1 MTRHPTSSLRA
12 CKFLCALCV
21 FAVLL
26 VGQVGNLPYSVLA
39 QDNIT
44 FTASVD
50 RATVPTDGYVQLTLS
65 LQGQVNNVPA
75 PELPPMDGF
84 YVVGSSRSQ
93 QFSFVNGAFSASVSF
108 VYRLQP
114 LAVGQQTIG
123 PARVTINGQ
132 TYETQPITIE
142 VTEGAAPAPTA
153 APGQS
158 STNAPEGLSGQTFYV
173 EAEVDKPIAYLGEQ
187 VTYTFR
193 FYQARELMDS
203 PHYGA
208 PQWTGFWAERME
220 PQNQYLTSAGG
231 VNYRVTELKTAIF
244 PVVTGEQTIGPATL
258 EIPGGFFQSGQ
269 TLQTQPVTV
278 QVQPLPT
285 AGQPADFSGA
295 VGRYTVRAAAEPLE
309 THVNEPV
316 NVYFEVSG
324 TGNVSA
330 VPEPAWPDVP
340 GMRAYDAHSTSNTTS
355 NNYVV
360 GGNKRFERLYIP
372 EQAGEHTIP
381 PFTLSY
387 FDPISQTYRMAS
399 TEPIVVAVAPGAAG
413 PVAPGGNS
421 QDVTLLG
428 SDIRHIKAAPPE
440 LEDES
445 RWVIQSVG
453 FWAAWVAPLL
463 MVVGAFVIQWQRHR
477 LQGDPAYARRRRAR
491 KQAHRRLKA
500 ARQALDA
507 GNSDG
512 FYGELTRALI
522 TYVADKLNVPAA
534 GLTFDGLR
542 EQLAN
547 REIPADLVEQVSD
560 AWQESEQGRFAPV
573 GASRE
578 AQQALLERIAD
589 LIVTL
594 EGLKW

>member
-1 MTRHPTSSLRA
+1 MTAYSISYVRI
-12 CKFLCALCV
+12 KFLCALCV
-21 FAVLL
+21 LAALL
-26 VGQVGNLPYSVLA
+26 NTPANALA

-50 RATVPTDGYVQLTLS
+50 RTIVSTDGYVQLTLA

-93 QFSFVNGAFSASVSF
+93 QFSFVNGALSASVNF

-142 VTEGAAPAPTA
+142 VTDGAAPAPTT
-153 APGQS
+153 APGQ
-158 STNAPEGLSGQTFYV
+158 TGGDAPPELAGQAFYV
-173 EAEVDKPIAYLGEQ
+173 EAEVDKPVAYLGEQ

-193 FYQARELMDS
+193 FYQAQELMDS
-203 PHYGA
+203 PRYGA

-231 VNYRVTELKTAIF
+231 VNYRVTELNTAIF
-244 PVVTGEQTIGPATL
+244 PVVTGEQTINPATL

-285 AGQPADFSGA
+285 TGQPADFNGA
-295 VGRYTVRAAAEPLE
+295 VGQYTVRAAAEPLE
-309 THVNEPV
+309 TRVNEPI
-316 NVYFEVSG
+316 NLYFEVSG

-330 VPEPAWPDVP
+330 VPEPAWPQVP
-340 GMRAYDAHSTSNTTS
+340 GMRAYDASSTSNTTS
-355 NNYVV
+355 RNYII
-360 GGNKRFERLYIP
+360 GGAKRFERLYVP
-372 EQAGEHTIP
+372 EQPGEHTIP
-381 PFTLSY
+381 SFTLSY
-387 FDPISQTYRMAS
+387 FDPISQTYRTVS
-399 TEPIVVAVAPGAAG
+399 TEPIAFAVAPGAAG

-445 RWVIQSVG
+445 QWVIRSAG
-453 FWAAWVAPLL
+453 FWAAWVLPLL
-463 MVVGAFVIQWQRHR
+463 AVVGAFVIQLQRHR

-491 KQAHRRLKA
+491 KQADRRLKA

-522 TYVADKLNVPAA
+522 AYIADKLNVPAA

-542 EQLAN
+542 ERLAG

-560 AWQESEQGRFAPV
+560 AWQESEQSRFAPV

-578 AQQALLERIAD
+578 AQQALLERIAG
-589 LIVTL
+589 LIVML

>member
-1 MTRHPTSSLRA
+1 MTAYSISYVRI
-12 CKFLCALCV
+12 KFLCALCV
-21 FAVLL
+21 LAALL
-26 VGQVGNLPYSVLA
+26 NTPANALA

-50 RATVPTDGYVQLTLS
+50 RTIVSTDGYVQLTLA

-93 QFSFVNGAFSASVSF
+93 QFSFVNGALSASVNF

-142 VTEGAAPAPTA
+142 VTDGAAPAPTT
-153 APGQS
+153 APGQ
-158 STNAPEGLSGQTFYV
+158 TGGDAPPELAGQAFYV
-173 EAEVDKPIAYLGEQ
+173 EAEVDKPVAYLGEQ

-193 FYQARELMDS
+193 FYQAQELMDS
-203 PHYGA
+203 PRYGA

-231 VNYRVTELKTAIF
+231 VNYRVTELNTAIF
-244 PVVTGEQTIGPATL
+244 PVVTGEQTINPATL

-285 AGQPADFSGA
+285 TGQPADFNGA
-295 VGRYTVRAAAEPLE
+295 VGQYTVRAAAEPLE
-309 THVNEPV
+309 TRVNEPI
-316 NVYFEVSG
+316 NLYFEVSG

-330 VPEPAWPDVP
+330 VPEPAWPQVP
-340 GMRAYDAHSTSNTTS
+340 GMRAYDASSTSNTTS
-355 NNYVV
+355 HNYII
-360 GGNKRFERLYIP
+360 GGAKRFERLYVP
-372 EQAGEHTIP
+372 EQPGEHTIP
-381 PFTLSY
+381 SFTLSY
-387 FDPISQTYRMAS
+387 FDPISQTYRTVS
-399 TEPIVVAVAPGAAG
+399 TEPIAVAVAPGAAG

-445 RWVIQSVG
+445 QWVIRSAG
-453 FWAAWVAPLL
+453 FWAAWVLPLL
-463 MVVGAFVIQWQRHR
+463 AVVGAFVIQLQRHR

-491 KQAHRRLKA
+491 KQADRRLKA

-522 TYVADKLNVPAA
+522 AYIADKLNVPAA

-542 EQLAN
+542 ERLAG

-560 AWQESEQGRFAPV
+560 AWQESEQSRFAPV

-578 AQQALLERIAD
+578 AQQALLERIAG
-589 LIVTL
+589 LIVML